1 MTLEEYWSEI
11 VADIG
16 NIETHGDAIAAISEK
31 IKTEDTDIGALM
43 SERDALVAERDE
55 LVAERDE
62 LKGKYDSAVAEI
74 KSRWS
79 DLSHGGSITKV
90 TEFSANAPEA
100 EDTAPSINDLDMSQL
115 ILSGKGE

>member
-43 SERDALVAERDE
+43 SERDALA
-55 LVAERDE
+55 AERDE
-62 LKGKYDSAVAEI
+62 LKEKYDAAVAEI
-74 KSRWS
+74 KSRWT

-90 TEFSANAPEA
+90 TEFGAKNAPEP
-100 EDTAPSINDLDMSQL
+100 ETATSINDLDMSQ
-115 ILSGKGE
+115 IIMSGKGE

>member
-1 MTLEEYWSEI
+1 MTLEEYWAEI

-16 NIETHGDAIAAISEK
+16 NIENHGDAIAAISDK

-43 SERDALVAERDE
+43 SERDS

-90 TEFSANAPEA
+90 TEFGAKAEPEK
-100 EDTAPSINDLDMSQL
+100 TATNINDLDMSQL
-115 ILSGKGE
+115 IMSGKGE

>member
-55 LVAERDE
+55 L
-62 LKGKYDSAVAEI
+62 KGKYDNAVAEI

-90 TEFSANAPEA
+90 TEFGASDAGKEK
-100 EDTAPSINDLDMSQL
+100 TATSVDDLDWSQL
-115 ILSGKGE
+115 TMSGKGE

>member
-31 IKTEDTDIGALM
+31 IKTEDTDIEALM

-55 LVAERDE
+55 L
-62 LKGKYDSAVAEI
+62 KGKYDAAVAEI
-74 KSRWS
+74 KSRWT

-90 TEFSANAPEA
+90 TEFCSNNAPDPE
-100 EDTAPSINDLDMSQL
+100 ETATSINDLDMSQL
-115 ILSGKGE
+115 IMSGKGE

>member
-1 MTLEEYWSEI
+1 MTLEEYWAEI

-31 IKTEDTDIGALM
+31 IKTEDTDIEALM
-43 SERDALVAERDE
+43 SERD
-55 LVAERDE
+55 E
-62 LKGKYDSAVAEI
+62 LKEKYDAAVAEI

-90 TEFSANAPEA
+90 TEFGGKVPEVEGIA
-100 EDTAPSINDLDMSQL
+100 TSINDLDMSQL

>member
-31 IKTEDTDIGALM
+31 IKNTEDTDIGALK
-43 SERDALVAERDE
+43 SERDA

-90 TEFSANAPEA
+90 TEFGGNAPEP
-100 EDTAPSINDLDMSQL
+100 EETATSINDLDMSQMQL
-115 ILSGKGE
+115 NLSGKGE

>member
-11 VADIG
+11 VAAIG

-43 SERDALVAERDE
+43 SERDALA
-55 LVAERDE
+55 AERDE
-62 LKGKYDSAVAEI
+62 LKEKYDASVAEI

-90 TEFSANAPEA
+90 TEFGGNAPE
-100 EDTAPSINDLDMSQL
+100 ETATSINDLDMSQL

>member
-1 MTLEEYWSEI
+1 MTLEEYWTEI

-31 IKTEDTDIGALM
+31 IKTDDTDIVALM

-55 LVAERDE
+55 LKE
-62 LKGKYDSAVAEI
+62 KYDTAVSEI
-74 KSRWS
+74 KSRWT

-90 TEFSANAPEA
+90 TEFGGNAPKPE
-100 EDTAPSINDLDMSQL
+100 ETATSINDLDMSQL
-115 ILSGKGE
+115 MLSGKGE

>member
-1 MTLEEYWSEI
+1 MALEEYWAEI

-16 NIETHGDAIAAISEK
+16 NIENHGDAIAAISEK
-31 IKTEDTDIGALM
+31 IKTDDTDIGELM

-55 LVAERDE
+55 LR
-62 LKGKYDSAVAEI
+62 GKYEAAVAEI

-90 TEFSANAPEA
+90 TDFTAKPETVA
-100 EDTAPSINDLDMSQL
+100 TATAVNDLDMSQL

>member
-1 MTLEEYWSEI
+1 MTVEEYWTEI

-31 IKTEDTDIGALM
+31 IKTEDIDIEALL
-43 SERDALVAERDE
+43 SERDSLVAERNE
-55 LVAERDE
+55 LR
-62 LKGKYDSAVAEI
+62 GKYESAVAEI

-90 TEFSANAPEA
+90 TEFGGNAPDPE
-100 EDTAPSINDLDMSQL
+100 ETATSINDLDLSQL
-115 ILSGKGE
+115 IMSGKGE

>member
-16 NIETHGDAIAAISEK
+16 NIETHGDAIAAISKK
-31 IKTEDTDIGALM
+31 IKTEDPDIDALM

-55 LVAERDE
+55 LKE
-62 LKGKYDSAVAEI
+62 KYDSAVAEI

-90 TEFSANAPEA
+90 TEFGGNAPEK
-100 EDTAPSINDLDMSQL
+100 EETATSINDLDLSQL
-115 ILSGKGE
+115 IMSGKGE

>member
-1 MTLEEYWSEI
+1 MTLEEYWTEI

-43 SERDALVAERDE
+43 SERDTLI
-55 LVAERDE
+55 AERDE
-62 LKGKYDSAVAEI
+62 LKEKYDSAVAEI

-90 TEFSANAPEA
+90 TEFGGNTQKPEENAI
-100 EDTAPSINDLDMSQL
+100 SIHDLDMSQL
-115 ILSGKGE
+115 SVSGKGE

>member
-1 MTLEEYWSEI
+1 MTLEEYWTEI

-31 IKTEDTDIGALM
+31 IKTEDIDIGALM
-43 SERDALVAERDE
+43 SERDE
-55 LVAERDE
+55 LR
-62 LKGKYDSAVAEI
+62 GKYESAVAEI

-90 TEFSANAPEA
+90 TEFGGNAPDPE
-100 EDTAPSINDLDMSQL
+100 ETATSINDLDLSQL
-115 ILSGKGE
+115 IMSGKGE

>member
-1 MTLEEYWSEI
+1 MTLEEYWTEI

-55 LVAERDE
+55 LR
-62 LKGKYDSAVAEI
+62 GKYDNAVAEI

-79 DLSHGGSITKV
+79 DLSHGGSITKI
-90 TEFSANAPEA
+90 TEFGKPDGTEEVATSV
-100 EDTAPSINDLDMSQL
+100 DDLDWSQL
-115 ILSGKGE
+115 AMSGKGE

>member
-1 MTLEEYWSEI
+1 MTLEEYWTEI

-31 IKTEDTDIGALM
+31 IKTEDTDI
-43 SERDALVAERDE
+43 DALT
-55 LVAERDE
+55 AERDE
-62 LKGKYDSAVAEI
+62 LKGKYDAAVAEI

-90 TEFSANAPEA
+90 TEFGRNVPEKPA
-100 EDTAPSINDLDMSQL
+100 TSINDLDMSQL

>member
-1 MTLEEYWSEI
+1 MTLEEYWTEI

-55 LVAERDE
+55 LR
-62 LKGKYDSAVAEI
+62 GKYDNAVAEI

-90 TEFSANAPEA
+90 TEFGKP
-100 EDTAPSINDLDMSQL
+100 DTGEEKVATSVDDLDLSQL
-115 ILSGKGE
+115 VMSGKGE

>member
-1 MTLEEYWSEI
+1 MTLEEYWAEI

-31 IKTEDTDIGALM
+31 IKTEDTDIGALT
-43 SERDALVAERDE
+43 
-55 LVAERDE
+55 AERDE
-62 LKGKYDSAVAEI
+62 LKGKYDAAVAEI

-90 TEFSANAPEA
+90 TEFGGKVPEE
-100 EDTAPSINDLDMSQL
+100 EDTATSINDLDMSQL

>member
-1 MTLEEYWSEI
+1 MTLEEYWTEI

-31 IKTEDTDIGALM
+31 IKTEDIDIGDLL
-43 SERDALVAERDE
+43 SERDSLVAERDE
-55 LVAERDE
+55 LR
-62 LKGKYDSAVAEI
+62 GKYESAVAEI

-90 TEFSANAPEA
+90 TEFGGNAPDPE
-100 EDTAPSINDLDMSQL
+100 ETATSINDLDLSQL
-115 ILSGKGE
+115 IMSGKGE

>member
-1 MTLEEYWSEI
+1 MTLEEYWAEI

-43 SERDALVAERDE
+43 SERH
-55 LVAERDE
+55 E
-62 LKGKYDSAVAEI
+62 LKGKYDAAVAEI

-90 TEFSANAPEA
+90 TEFGGKVPE
-100 EDTAPSINDLDMSQL
+100 EETATSINDLDMSQL

>member
-31 IKTEDTDIGALM
+31 IKTEDTDIEALM

-55 LVAERDE
+55 LKE
-62 LKGKYDSAVAEI
+62 KYDAAVAEI

-90 TEFSANAPEA
+90 TEFGGHAPE
-100 EDTAPSINDLDMSQL
+100 ETATSINDLDMSQL

>member
-1 MTLEEYWSEI
+1 MTLEEYWAEI

-31 IKTEDTDIGALM
+31 IKTEDTDIGARMAEL
-43 SERDALVAERDE
+43 DALT
-55 LVAERDE
+55 AERDE

-90 TEFSANAPEA
+90 TEFGGKALEPEKPA
-100 EDTAPSINDLDMSQL
+100 TSINDLDMSQL

>member
-55 LVAERDE
+55 LKGSMMPQYQKSKAAGLIFPTAE
-62 LKGKYDSAVAEI
+62 V
-74 KSRWS
+74 
-79 DLSHGGSITKV
+79 
-90 TEFSANAPEA
+90 
-100 EDTAPSINDLDMSQL
+100 SQ
-115 ILSGKGE
+115 K

>member
-1 MTLEEYWSEI
+1 MTLEEYWAEI

-55 LVAERDE
+55 LR
-62 LKGKYDSAVAEI
+62 GKYDNAVAEI
-74 KSRWS
+74 KNRWS

-90 TEFSANAPEA
+90 TEFGKT
-100 EDTAPSINDLDMSQL
+100 DTAEKVATSVDDLDWSQL
-115 ILSGKGE
+115 TMSGKGE

>member
-55 LVAERDE
+55 LKE
-62 LKGKYDSAVAEI
+62 KYDAAVSEI
-74 KSRWS
+74 RSRWS

-90 TEFSANAPEA
+90 TEFGAKNAPET
-100 EDTAPSINDLDMSQL
+100 ETATSINDLDMSQ
-115 ILSGKGE
+115 IIMSGKGE

>member
-1 MTLEEYWSEI
+1 MTLEEYWTEI

-31 IKTEDTDIGALM
+31 IKTEDTDTGALM
-43 SERDALVAERDE
+43 SERDA

-90 TEFSANAPEA
+90 TEFGGKVPEA
-100 EDTAPSINDLDMSQL
+100 EDTATSINDLDMSQL
-115 ILSGKGE
+115 IMSGKGE

>member
-1 MTLEEYWSEI
+1 MTIEEYWAEI

-16 NIETHGDAIAAISEK
+16 NIETHGDAISAISEK
-31 IKTEDTDIGALM
+31 IKAENPDIGALM
-43 SERDALVAERDE
+43 SERDA

-90 TEFSANAPEA
+90 TEFGGHAPEQ
-100 EDTAPSINDLDMSQL
+100 EETATSIHDLDMSQL

>member
-1 MTLEEYWSEI
+1 MTLEEYWTEI

-43 SERDALVAERDE
+43 SERD
-55 LVAERDE
+55 E
-62 LKGKYDSAVAEI
+62 LKEKYDAAVAEI

-90 TEFSANAPEA
+90 TEFGGKVPEA
-100 EDTAPSINDLDMSQL
+100 EDTATSINDLDMSQL
-115 ILSGKGE
+115 IMSGKGE

>member
-31 IKTEDTDIGALM
+31 IKTEDTDIEALM
-43 SERDALVAERDE
+43 SERDA

-90 TEFSANAPEA
+90 TEFGGNAPE
-100 EDTAPSINDLDMSQL
+100 ETATSINDLDMSQL

>member
-1 MTLEEYWSEI
+1 MTLEEYWTEI

-31 IKTEDTDIGALM
+31 IKTEDTDIEALM

-55 LVAERDE
+55 MR
-62 LKGKYDSAVAEI
+62 GKYDSAVAEI

-90 TEFSANAPEA
+90 TEFGGNTSKPE
-100 EDTAPSINDLDMSQL
+100 ETATNINDLDMSQL

>member
-16 NIETHGDAIAAISEK
+16 NIETHGDAIAAISKK

-55 LVAERDE
+55 L
-62 LKGKYDSAVAEI
+62 KGNYDAAVAEI
-74 KSRWS
+74 RRRWS

-90 TEFSANAPEA
+90 TEFGANNTPNPE
-100 EDTAPSINDLDMSQL
+100 ETATSINDLDMSQL
-115 ILSGKGE
+115 IMSGKGE

>member
-43 SERDALVAERDE
+43 SERDDLVKERD
-55 LVAERDE
+55 D
-62 LKGKYDSAVAEI
+62 LKEKYDVAIAEI

-90 TEFSANAPEA
+90 TEFGAKNAPTPEEVA
-100 EDTAPSINDLDMSQL
+100 TSINDLDMSQL
-115 ILSGKGE
+115 IMSGKGE

>member
-1 MTLEEYWSEI
+1 MTLEEYWTEI

-16 NIETHGDAIAAISEK
+16 NIETHGDAIAAISER
-31 IKTEDTDIGALM
+31 IKTEDTDIEALL

-55 LVAERDE
+55 LKE
-62 LKGKYDSAVAEI
+62 KYDAAVTEI

-90 TEFSANAPEA
+90 TEFGVKKAPDE
-100 EDTAPSINDLDMSQL
+100 ETATSINDLDMSQL

>member
-31 IKTEDTDIGALM
+31 IKTEDTDIETLM
-43 SERDALVAERDE
+43 SERDALVE
-55 LVAERDE
+55 ERDE
-62 LKGKYDSAVAEI
+62 LKGKYDAAVAEI

-90 TEFSANAPEA
+90 TEFGSNNAPDPE
-100 EDTAPSINDLDMSQL
+100 ETATSINDLDMSQL
-115 ILSGKGE
+115 IMSGKGE